1 MTVNTVVATAGT
13 TANFSAPGLYPIW
26 LTLINPVSGATLDAT
41 ELASELLGFA
51 NELLELANELT
62 ELLATELLEG
72 AKELLEL
79 AGTELALLAAEL
91 MVVGGGVELP
101 PPPPPQATR
110 IELRATRLKY
120 LVVLEFGI
128 LLFCPW
134 GFGTLGCCTW
144 VFCIGAS
151 SVSTPAFAQLLL
163 IADDY

>member
-1 MTVNTVVATAGT
+1 MRA
-13 TANFSAPGLYPIW
+13 
-26 LTLINPVSGATLDAT
+26 VSGAALDAT
-41 ELASELLGFA
+41 ELAS
-51 NELLELANELT
+51 ELLELANELT

-101 PPPPPQATR
+101 PPPPQATR

-134 GFGTLGCCTW
+134 GFGTLGCCTL
-144 VFCIGAS
+144 VFCIEAS

>member
-26 LTLINPVSGATLDAT
+26 LTLINAVSGATLDAT

-101 PPPPPQATR
+101 PPQATR

-120 LVVLEFGI
+120 LVVLEFG
-128 LLFCPW
+128 
-134 GFGTLGCCTW
+134 TLGFCTL

>member
-1 MTVNTVVATAGT
+1 MRA
-13 TANFSAPGLYPIW
+13 
-26 LTLINPVSGATLDAT
+26 VSGAALDAT
-41 ELASELLGFA
+41 ELASELLELA
-51 NELLELANELT
+51 KELAELLEIAT
-62 ELLATELLEG
+62 ELLATELLEA
-72 AKELLEL
+72 AKE
-79 AGTELALLAAEL
+79 LLAAEL
-91 MVVGGGVELP
+91 MVVGGGVEL

-128 LLFCPW
+128 LGFC
-134 GFGTLGCCTW
+134 TV